1 MVWTRRLWV
10 PLLVAVLVAGV
21 LGVGGGG
28 AVAVEPRVTTR
39 SIMIPAGAFIPTED
53 DNDYMSNGI
62 ALSVESG
69 VGRFTAPILVPVPV
83 VNIKKITL
91 YAYDN
96 DAADTLCVYM
106 YRAAP
111 GTADEVGMGRSVP
124 SLEPPPSTRRHRVPR

>member
-1 MVWTRRLWV
+1 
-10 PLLVAVLVAGV
+10 
-21 LGVGGGG
+21 
-28 AVAVEPRVTTR
+28 
-39 SIMIPAGAFIPTED
+39 MIPAGAFIPTED
-53 DNDYMSNGI
+53 DNDYIEATASH
-62 ALSVESG
+62 LSVESG

-111 GTADEVGMGRSVP
+111 GDCRRGKSSGGP
-124 SLEPPPSTRRHRVPR
+124 SLSRQPRSRRPSRHRRHRTFHGADLEPAKSMVRRA